1 MSGNAFKK
9 ITSKLNSMAQPERPK
24 WVKDKTLAPDFEVIE
39 CKPYDDYKDHKND
52 NGCYVLIRVDFEH
65 FEIQVA
71 VCNYKH
77 EILKVFKGKRA
88 QDIYDTIFEHEKKN
102 NLKWFTEKQHVA
114 YLGKELK
121 KAEIALSMGNSG
133 YYQE

>member
-1 MSGNAFKK
+1 M
-9 ITSKLNSMAQPERPK
+9 TTEERPK
-24 WVKDKTLAPDFEVIE
+24 WVKDKTLHKDFEIIE

-65 FEIQVA
+65 FEIHVA
-71 VCNYKH
+71 VSNYKH

-88 QDIYDTIFEHEKKN
+88 QDIYTAILNYEEKNK
-102 NLKWFTEKQHVA
+102 LTWFNQKQHVA

-121 KAEIALSMGNSG
+121 KAEIALALGNTG